1 MVGPPAF
8 GTVTREAVPQQIVS
22 RLLDLIQQRH
32 LEPGDRLPAERELAA
47 TMGVSR
53 SSLSEALR
61 ALTVLGVTE
70 MRHGTGT
77 YISSLEPE
85 LLVRHLSF
93 VLSLSDQA
101 SDQLFEARKVVEPA
115 MAALAAERID
125 DGTLDLLD
133 ACVDRAR
140 QAIGDAEA
148 FMETDLELHD
158 AIRVAAENAILGR
171 FMESIRAL
179 GLASRHAHRR
189 PPGRAGADRQGPPSD
204 RRRPARARS
213 RGGVGRHAP
222 SSRERGARMT
232 RIVDLTL
239 KIGEDTLSPP
249 SVNKQLQLTSHH
261 RGPGFWQASEINM
274 LLHTGSHVDFGRHC
288 AEDGETAADVSLD
301 RTCGPA
307 IVIDLTFLGEDEP
320 ITVELLEQ
328 HAPPIEQGD
337 VALCRTDWTEKAW
350 GRFPDYYM
358 RSPYCEPEAAG
369 WLVDQGAK
377 VVGFDCFSERS
388 AREPDFT
395 SEDFVVHKAILDR
408 GAILIQQLT
417 GLSQLP
423 VGVRVPFFAGFVP
436 IRGAEGSPGRMF
448 ALIEEEE

>member
-1 MVGPPAF
+1 VAGPPAF

-32 LEPGDRLPAERELAA
+32 LGPGDRLPAERELAA

-53 SSLSEALR
+53 SSLREALR
-61 ALTVLGVTE
+61 ALTVLGVTD

-77 YISSLEPE
+77 YVSSLEPD

-179 GLASRHAHRR
+179 GLASRRR
-189 PPGRAGADRQGPPSD
+189 T
-204 RRRPARARS
+204 
-213 RGGVGRHAP
+213 
-222 SSRERGARMT
+222 GAR
-232 RIVDLTL
+232 RAVHEQSL
-239 KIGEDTLSPP
+239 ED
-249 SVNKQLQLTSHH
+249 H
-261 RGPGFWQASEINM
+261 R
-274 LLHTGSHVDFGRHC
+274 
-288 AEDGETAADVSLD
+288 
-301 RTCGPA
+301 A
-307 IVIDLTFLGEDEP
+307 IVAALRAHDPDAASAAMHRHLEN
-320 ITVELLEQ
+320 VER
-328 HAPPIEQGD
+328 A
-337 VALCRTDWTEKAW
+337 
-350 GRFPDYYM
+350 
-358 RSPYCEPEAAG
+358 
-369 WLVDQGAK
+369 
-377 VVGFDCFSERS
+377 
-388 AREPDFT
+388 
-395 SEDFVVHKAILDR
+395 
-408 GAILIQQLT
+408 
-417 GLSQLP
+417 
-423 VGVRVPFFAGFVP
+423 
-436 IRGAEGSPGRMF
+436 
-448 ALIEEEE
+448 